1 MIDAENESPA
11 GCGKHLAGQLPIKP
25 DELKTVHRTAAGL
38 FSFYA
43 RGPPTVNRLMTK
55 PRGGSHPR
63 EALRGPVAKWLRQ
76 IPCKDL
82 SRVRAPPG
90 PPTFG
95 QNCAG
100 VVELADTAV
109 FKTDAR

>member
-11 GCGKHLAGQLPIKP
+11 GCGKHPAGQLPIKP

-55 PRGGSHPR
+55 GCATR
-63 EALRGPVAKWLRQ
+63 KWQ
-76 IPCKDL
+76 FA
-82 SRVRAPPG
+82 SFSFFAH
-90 PPTFG
+90 
-95 QNCAG
+95 
-100 VVELADTAV
+100 ES
-109 FKTDAR
+109 